1 MANFQSGVQPVEENP
16 LPMLTNPVDNSK
28 ANDISTFGNVLGVV
42 GSTLAQAFTQGQ
54 QIKQAK
60 ADANVLGGYS
70 QNLLRVADLEQQGV
84 LKPDQ
89 ALRRYRLLTA
99 QMIANHPMLQ
109 DEIYK
114 TYGNIVEK
122 AGLGLN
128 VAKDYQQQQDNAN
141 QLKMQALMDAQKA
154 GWGSPNDPPEVQQQ
168 MAEKHQQFLFAQS
181 QMEAANA
188 LLEHKIKE
196 NNLVSSGLQITAE
209 RQTIANQSISLKRNQ
224 IGLAQDQAKQQ
235 FLAGAKNLSDAYFSK
250 WQQDT
255 ANIVKQVQAGQL
267 KPEDAIKAIQQQ
279 QAAIHQQTGA
289 LAAAYDSQGSL
300 EALTKPIDMLAQA
313 TIDQI
318 SGKTGS
324 QVTENTVNN
333 ILGLKNI
340 QLLSSDPKFLALTA
354 VSKMIPAGAGAL
366 QQGIGD
372 AAVRLLKQN
381 RAIPLDPGD
390 NPANFGLD
398 GRKPGDITHN
408 DDPDHNKGVEQ
419 YFSITR
425 GAISNIRAG
434 NNDPDLHNEV
444 LGNIH
449 YILRGIGV
457 YSKTMASP
465 SELNSA
471 VKFFADPQV
480 GSYMKDHPEIIKGD
494 AAVMAKVAY
503 EQDYQRAVLPLIQE
517 EFLNSKVRVGEKVDS
532 DSLTA
537 MRFGPQMVPDERP
550 TSGWIHPEFNGTGIT
565 FVPNDPSKGD
575 VQREAQRLNREV
587 APVINNLIRA
597 NAHFAGTLDYKTSYE
612 NFMAQL
618 QPNLEQDAAPV
629 KAPEDVLR
637 EVTGVK

>member
-1 MANFQSGVQPVEENP
+1 MANFQSGVQPVEENQM
-16 LPMLTNPVDNSK
+16 PMLTDPVNKSE
-28 ANDISTFGNVLGVV
+28 ANNISALGNILGTV
-42 GSTLAQAFTQGQ
+42 GSSVAQGYAQGQ
-54 QIKQAK
+54 QLKQIKQN
-60 ADANVLGGYS
+60 ANFMEGYS
-70 QNLLRVADLEQQGV
+70 QNLLRISDLEQQGV

-89 ALRRYRLLTA
+89 ALRRYRLVTA
-99 QMIANHPMLQ
+99 QMIANHPLLQ
-109 DEIYK
+109 DEIFK

-122 AGLGLN
+122 AGLGQN
-128 VAKDYQQQQDNAN
+128 VVKDYQQQQDNAN
-141 QLKMQALMDAQKA
+141 ALRQQSLMDAQKA

-181 QMEAANA
+181 QMEAANS

-196 NNLVSSGLQITAE
+196 NNLVSSGLQIQNE
-209 RQTIANQSISLKRNQ
+209 RGALANQSITLQRNR
-224 IGLAQDQAKQQ
+224 IGLAQEQAKQQ
-235 FLAGAKNLSDAYFSK
+235 FLAGAKNLSDAYFGK

-255 ANIVKQVQAGQL
+255 SNILKQVQSGQL
-267 KPEDAIKAIQQQ
+267 KPEDAVKAVQQQ

-289 LAAAYDSQGSL
+289 LAAAYDSQGTL

-318 SGKTGS
+318 TGKTS
-324 QVTENTVNN
+324 NQVTENTIAN
-333 ILGLKNI
+333 IQGTKAI
-340 QLLSSDPKFLALTA
+340 QLLNSDPQFLTLTS
-354 VSKMIPAGAGAL
+354 VSKMIPAGSGAL
-366 QQGIGD
+366 QQNLGD

-381 RAIPLDPGD
+381 KAIPLDPGD
-390 NPANFGLD
+390 NPASYGLS
-398 GRKPGDITHN
+398 GPKPGDPTYN
-408 DDPDHNKGVEQ
+408 DDPDHNKGVDQ
-419 YFSITR
+419 YFGIIK
-425 GAISNIRAG
+425 GAISNIKAG
-434 NNDPDLHNEV
+434 NRDPALQSEV
-444 LGNIH
+444 TGNIQNV
-449 YILRGIGV
+449 LRGVGV
-457 YSKTMASP
+457 YSKTMATP

-494 AAVMAKVAY
+494 AAIMAKVAY

-517 EFLNSKVRVGEKVDS
+517 EFLNSKVKVGEKVDN

-550 TSGWIHPEFNGTGIT
+550 TTGWIRPEFNGTGVT
-565 FVPNDPSKGD
+565 FVPTDPSKGD

-618 QPNLEQDAAPV
+618 QPKLDQDTQPTQTDD
-629 KAPEDVLR
+629 EVLS
-637 EVTGVK
+637 EITGVK